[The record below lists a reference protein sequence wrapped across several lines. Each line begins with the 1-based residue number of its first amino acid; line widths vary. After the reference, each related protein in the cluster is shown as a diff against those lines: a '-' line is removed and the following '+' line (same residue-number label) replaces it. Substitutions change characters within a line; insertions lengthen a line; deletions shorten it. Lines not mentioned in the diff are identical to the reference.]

1 MIFFFITFTYATVS
15 ARKDGYDV
23 RLYEFSTVQAIVGV
37 MVVDLFTGLCAT
49 AWTWWMFGLVF
60 VGIVLVWLY
69 TVSTLPA
76 PSKSFVTAIQII
88 YDLISPGYAVT
99 FLYGNDYFL
108 FTSAYFWLSLPL
120 TIILS
125 LAPRYIY
132 KAYKFIF
139 SPDDVDAVRWIRKTQ
154 PSLDIARD
162 SQAHLGIGLSVMK
175 KHRRASLI
183 PASGRSSRA
192 DRRTSAI
199 SRADSVTTIEITRPV
214 LDLRNASR
222 TDMSTGIVSV
232 ERGFDFAT
240 EEGGGVMMKR
250 MQSNLSEK
258 RLSSTRNLS
267 RSEGSSKGKES
278 STLGHGFSL
287 RRGLKRGLLARKPSA
302 VDERGG

>member
-1 MIFFFITFTYATVS
+1 
-15 ARKDGYDV
+15 
-23 RLYEFSTVQAIVGV
+23 
-37 MVVDLFTGLCAT
+37 
-49 AWTWWMFGLVF
+49 VF
-60 VGIVLVWLY
+60 VGIVLVWLF
-69 TVSTLPA
+69 T
-76 PSKSFVTAIQII
+76 II
-88 YDLISPGYAVT
+88 YDLVSPGYAVT

-120 TIILS
+120 TVILS

-139 SPDDVDAVRWIRKTQ
+139 APDDVDAVRWIRKTQ
-154 PSLDIARD
+154 PLLDIARD
-162 SQAHLGIGLSVMK
+162 SQAYLGIGLSVMK

-183 PASGRSSRA
+183 PASGRSSRSSRA
-192 DRRTSAI
+192 DRRISAI
-199 SRADSVTTIEITRPV
+199 SRADSVTTIETTRPV